1 MEISIKNE
9 KIGKQAMLEIRNL
22 VKVYGSGVKAKKA
35 VDDISLSIPKG
46 SFFGLLGPNGA
57 GKSTLLKAILGLV
70 PLASGAVS
78 LFGAPLKEKR
88 SLIAYVPQRSEVD
101 WDFPINVYDVVL
113 MGRQGRLPF
122 YRRVATADHE
132 RAQQALEQV
141 GMIDFRKRQISQ
153 LSGGQQQRVFI
164 ARALAQDAS
173 IYILDEPFAGV
184 DAATEK
190 AIAELF
196 SQLQK
201 QRKTVIAVHHDLQ
214 TVPEYFSWCLL
225 LNLRLIAAGQVREVF
240 TAENLQKT
248 YGGRLGVLT
257 EMAERLRKQEW
268 RERAE

>member
-1 MEISIKNE
+1 MST
-9 KIGKQAMLEIRNL
+9 ATSLEVHDLTVHYQHRPVLWGIDFTLPEAERIAI
-22 VKVYGSGVKAKKA
+22 V
-35 VDDISLSIPKG
+35 
-46 SFFGLLGPNGA
+46 GPNGA

-70 PLASGAVS
+70 PLASGAVNV
-78 LFGAPLKEKR
+78 FGSPLRDKR

-101 WDFPINVYDVVL
+101 WDFPISVYDVVL

-122 YRRVATADHE
+122 YRRVGQADHN
-132 RAQQALEQV
+132 RVKLALEQV
-141 GMIDFRKRQISQ
+141 GMIDFRDRQISQ

-190 AIAELF
+190 AIADLF
-196 SQLQK
+196 SRLQD

-225 LNLRLIAAGQVREVF
+225 LNLRLIGVGPVRDVF
-240 TAENLQKT
+240 TAENLQMA